1 MALGLKSF
9 SFFFGI
15 CFSEK
20 HNKTFHLFLLLFERK
35 YILIELTTNL
45 QPFYGLR
52 LFWPIISH
60 LHQSSALSQYLFF
73 IQHSKKLLMRI
84 EQMTPKV
91 YKHFIRWNE
100 NRFGDFRIAID
111 FCFTYQRDLC
121 VAIMLSFDCV
131 WNVCVFFQHLSKA
144 RGESN
149 VEKMMEKER
158 NKAALSYTMTDRG
171 PITRP
176 CFFEFS
182 CCFFF
187 FFFFIFLIS
196 FSNPICLAVYSTSRT
211 SQTDAF
217 KYAHSLISNC
227 IIFCKYFIPFV

>member
-9 SFFFGI
+9 SFFLAFV
-15 CFSEK
+15 SAK
-20 HNKTFHLFLLLFERK
+20 THNKTFHLFLLLFERK

-131 WNVCVFFQHLSKA
+131 WNVCVFFSIWVKREANRMWKKWRKKSETRQLFHIQWQIEGQLPDHVSLSSAAASSSSSFSSSFSFLFLIPFAWPFIQHLAHLKLMP
-144 RGESN
+144 SN
-149 VEKMMEKER
+149 MLT
-158 NKAALSYTMTDRG
+158 LSS
-171 PITRP
+171 PI
-176 CFFEFS
+176 
-182 CCFFF
+182 
-187 FFFFIFLIS
+187 
-196 FSNPICLAVYSTSRT
+196 V
-211 SQTDAF
+211 
-217 KYAHSLISNC
+217 
-227 IIFCKYFIPFV
+227 